1 MNGADLSK
9 YFSPKIAFHRIFW
22 KVKKSLT
29 MESIIEAPNTV
40 VGLILHV
47 KSCLYR
53 RKFDQ
58 VIALSNKIREMD
70 AEEPMAWYFKGMA
83 EWAAD
88 FDAYIQFLYLQC
100 AQCTMDRINI
110 STHSIH
116 AHNCLKSEWE
126 RASKRCK
133 QSRASKSVSAWAAWL
148 VSKRASRRA
157 NKQADGWTTQ

>member
-1 MNGADLSK
+1 
-9 YFSPKIAFHRIFW
+9 
-22 KVKKSLT
+22 

-83 EWAAD
+83 E
-88 FDAYIQFLYLQC
+88 
-100 AQCTMDRINI
+100 
-110 STHSIH
+110 
-116 AHNCLKSEWE
+116 
-126 RASKRCK
+126 
-133 QSRASKSVSAWAAWL
+133 
-148 VSKRASRRA
+148 
-157 NKQADGWTTQ
+157 